1 MAIRF
6 QIRDTVA
13 NTTLASYDV
22 PDAAKAR
29 LQQVWAPGP
38 GTAAE
43 NALRFAVTALQ
54 EETEQRVVAAEE
66 AAAVQAVQTANANL
80 AAVRASA
87 ASSLNTDFPPPLT

>member
-6 QIRDTVA
+6 QIRDTTA
-13 NTTLASYDV
+13 NTTLATYDV

-43 NALRFAVTALQ
+43 NALRFAVKALH
-54 EETEQRVVAAEE
+54 EETEQRVVETEE
-66 AAAVQAVQTANANL
+66 AAAVQAVQAANANL
-80 AAVRASA
+80 AATRASA
-87 ASSLNTDFPPPLT
+87 QSSLNTDFPAP